1 PKGAWMMT
9 FRSIVLT
16 MTAAALVTAFAEPA
30 AAQRKSL
37 GKKEPVYCTRQYDP
51 VCTRTDKGVLTT
63 FTHACPAKAAGA
75 AVIAKGTCANLK
87 CPPAELPVCAHRDG
101 KNESYMNACVAE
113 RDGAIVLSRERCPE
127 RCAEGGPPVCAVGV
141 AGKRSQYANA
151 CQ

>member
-1 PKGAWMMT
+1 ERHRARHASRHAGRVGASLCLGAQQALEQTRDDQPADCLRLSLRHLSTLFRSGALAAPDCVIVSRHPKGAWMMT

-63 FTHACPAKAAGA
+63 FTNACTAKAAGA
-75 AVIAKGTCANLK
+75 AVIAKG
-87 CPPAELPVCAHRDG
+87 
-101 KNESYMNACVAE
+101 
-113 RDGAIVLSRERCPE
+113 
-127 RCAEGGPPVCAVGV
+127 
-141 AGKRSQYANA
+141 
-151 CQ
+151 